1 MERPRALLADMNV
14 QEVTLDSIEEE
25 RPGCTNPIVIKPAPS
40 WASLKLKDL
49 WEYRE
54 LLYFLTLR
62 DFRVRYAQTALG
74 VLWAVIRPVSIMVMF
89 STFFGNFARIPSD
102 GLPYPLF
109 TYSAILFWQLFAQT
123 LTGASNSLVA
133 NQNLITKVYFPRL
146 LIPLSVAV
154 TSLVD
159 FIIASAVLVGM
170 MGYYQVLPTGHVLL
184 LPLFVLLALVAAMGV
199 GLWFSALNVRYRDV
213 GYGLPFAL
221 QLWLFA
227 TPVIYPLSLIPESWR
242 VWIGLNPMASVVE
255 GVRWVVL
262 GTHHDHFAIMMELS
276 VAVAA
281 VLFVSGLYYFRRVEQ
296 TFADVM

>member
-14 QEVTLDSIEEE
+14 REATANSIEEE
-25 RPGCTNPIVIKPAPS
+25 RPGGSNPIVIKPAPS

-54 LLYFLTLR
+54 LLYFLTWR

-133 NQNLITKVYFPRL
+133 N
-146 LIPLSVAV
+146 
-154 TSLVD
+154 
-159 FIIASAVLVGM
+159 
-170 MGYYQVLPTGHVLL
+170 
-184 LPLFVLLALVAAMGV
+184 
-199 GLWFSALNVRYRDV
+199 
-213 GYGLPFAL
+213 
-221 QLWLFA
+221 
-227 TPVIYPLSLIPESWR
+227 
-242 VWIGLNPMASVVE
+242 
-255 GVRWVVL
+255 
-262 GTHHDHFAIMMELS
+262 
-276 VAVAA
+276 
-281 VLFVSGLYYFRRVEQ
+281 
-296 TFADVM
+296 